1 MTLQSQTASAYA
13 VEIEKQLIE
22 VFSGLLSAECAP
34 HRHPGPPRILID
46 YADLAEAFGSE
57 KLAYLVASRAG
68 FKLSDDGL
76 TWSRLRGPNTEEE
89 VWVFAD
95 LNQARIARAAIDPDG
110 ITSGGHHA

>member
-13 VEIEKQLIE
+13 VETEKQLIE
-22 VFSGLLSAECAP
+22 AFSGLLAAECAP

-68 FKLSDDGL
+68 FKLSDDRA
-76 TWSRLRGPNTEEE
+76 TWARLRGPNTDEE
-89 VWVFAD
+89 VWVFVD
-95 LNQARIARAAIDPDG
+95 LDQTRIARAAIDPDG
-110 ITSGGHHA
+110 ITSGGRDA